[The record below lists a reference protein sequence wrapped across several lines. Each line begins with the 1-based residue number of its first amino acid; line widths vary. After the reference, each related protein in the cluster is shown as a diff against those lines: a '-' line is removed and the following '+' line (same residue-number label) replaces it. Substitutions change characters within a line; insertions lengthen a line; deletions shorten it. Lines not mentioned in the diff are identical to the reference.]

1 MKLRRAAW
9 VTSTLATCLVGVA
22 HAGPK
27 VWVSVGEDAY
37 RLLRRAG
44 ADIEQVEVHSL
55 PVQAPAAEGSMKLVA
70 RDESV
75 YLMQVNADA
84 LPRLSQEVHQRLNR
98 CAGYV
103 THASRAQG
111 RQELAS
117 FRAALMQQPAGK
129 VNYEI
134 DNQEEVNAL
143 LPQVQESNVRS
154 TIVHL
159 STDYK
164 NRYYTTHYGV
174 NSSDDL
180 VKTWKAL
187 AAGRSDV
194 TVKQFSHNWPQKS
207 VIMTIKGT
215 TKPKEIVVIGG
226 HLDSTIGNT
235 QEESIAPGADDDAS
249 GIASLTEVARVLLA
263 SGYQPRRTIQFMAY
277 AAEEVGLFGSAAI
290 AADYKSRGKKVI
302 GALQLDMTNYQGGT
316 SDYTL
321 ITDYTNAAQ
330 NTFVKN
336 LAAYYTPTM
345 VVNQGA
351 CGYACSDHASW
362 TRNGYV
368 ASFPFESLLSQ
379 DNPYIHTPQDTID
392 KSGNNA
398 NHAIKF
404 SRLALAFAVELG
416 SDGPAPLKK

>member
-1 MKLRRAAW
+1 MKLRHAAW
-9 VTSTLATCLVGVA
+9 VTTALATCLVGAA
-22 HAGPK
+22 HAAPK

-44 ADIEQVEVHSL
+44 ADIAQVEIHSL
-55 PVQAPAAEGSMKLVA
+55 PVQAPAAEGSTRLVR

-75 YLMQVNADA
+75 YLMQVDPDA
-84 LPRLSQEVHQRLNR
+84 LDRLSQDVHQRLNR

-111 RQELAS
+111 RQELAG
-117 FRAALMQQPAGK
+117 FRAALLQQPQGK
-129 VNYEI
+129 VNYVI
-134 DNQEEVNAL
+134 DNQDQVNAL
-143 LPQVQESNVRS
+143 LPQLQESNVRS

-164 NRYYTTHYGV
+164 NRYYSTHYGV
-174 NSSDDL
+174 DASDDL

-187 AAGRSDV
+187 AAGRADV

-215 TKPKEIVVIGG
+215 TRPGQIVVIGG

-249 GIASLTEVARVLLA
+249 GIASLTEVARVLLS

-277 AAEEVGLFGSAAI
+277 AAEEIGLFGSAAI
-290 AADYKSRGKKVI
+290 AADYKARGKKVV

-316 SDYTL
+316 SDYTM

-330 NTFVKN
+330 NTFVKD

-345 VVNQGA
+345 VVNQGT

-368 ASFPFESLLSQ
+368 SSFPFESLLSQ

-416 SDGPAPLKK
+416 SDGPASLRK